1 MLKLPSS
8 AIRGAIVSISTS
20 GQTIAASL
28 PPLPRLALTGYRR
41 TKYSDSQ
48 FQRDTLQRWGRS
60 CHDLLSSSGRSSER
74 DLGNIWMRR
83 HPRPQVVVA
92 SQGLNNTRREEL
104 LCQLHQ
110 LKAGVRGVWPGP
122 GQIRNHII
130 EQGLQDLRG
139 FDDDGVAS

>member
-1 MLKLPSS
+1 M
-8 AIRGAIVSISTS
+8 SISTS
-20 GQTIAASL
+20 GQTIEASL
-28 PPLPRLALTGYRR
+28 PPLPRLALTGYWR

-60 CHDLLSSSGRSSER
+60 CHDLLSSSRRSSES

-83 HPRPQVVVA
+83 HPRPQIVVA
-92 SQGLNNTRREEL
+92 SQGLNNTRREEV

-110 LKAGVRGVWPGP
+110 LKAGVRGVWSES

-130 EQGLQDLRG
+130 QQGLEDLRG
-139 FDDDGVAS
+139 LDDYGVAS